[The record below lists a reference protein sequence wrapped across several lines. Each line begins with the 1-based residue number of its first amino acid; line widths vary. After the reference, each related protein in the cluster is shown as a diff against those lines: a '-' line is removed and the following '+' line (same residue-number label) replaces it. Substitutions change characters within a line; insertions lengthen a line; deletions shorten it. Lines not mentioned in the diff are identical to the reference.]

1 MKNRK
6 IIYIK
11 SYKINNDR
19 KKMNKKIAVLLSG
32 NGSNLDAIIKK
43 GINVSFVVS
52 NNAEAPGLK
61 IAEQS
66 NIPTYSWNNL
76 SELEERVSELVKIH
90 DIKLLVLAGFMRLL
104 SKKFI
109 RSLQQHSIINVHPSI
124 LPEFKGLN
132 AIQQALESGAKFTG
146 VTIHYVD
153 EGIDTGEIIQQE
165 TIKINQN
172 DTIKSLKKR
181 LQALEHDLFPKVI
194 ESILSKIN

>member
-32 NGSNLDAIIKK
+32 NGSNLNAIIKK

-52 NNAEAPGLK
+52 NNPEAPGLK

-76 SELEERVSELVKIH
+76 SELEEHVSELVKIH

-109 RSLQQHSIINVHPSI
+109 SSLQQHSIINVHPSI

-181 LQALEHDLFPKVI
+181 LQTLEHDLFPKVI

>member
-1 MKNRK
+1 
-6 IIYIK
+6 
-11 SYKINNDR
+11 
-19 KKMNKKIAVLLSG
+19 MNKKIAVLLSG
-32 NGSNLDAIIKK
+32 NGSNLHAIIKK

-52 NNAEAPGLK
+52 NNPEAPGLK

-76 SELEERVSELVKIH
+76 SELEEHVLDLVKIH

-109 RSLQQHSIINVHPSI
+109 SSLQQHSIINVHPSI

-153 EGIDTGEIIQQE
+153 EGIDTGEIIQQK

>member
-1 MKNRK
+1 
-6 IIYIK
+6 
-11 SYKINNDR
+11 
-19 KKMNKKIAVLLSG
+19 MNKKIAVLLSG
-32 NGSNLDAIIKK
+32 NGSNLHAIIKK

-52 NNAEAPGLK
+52 NNPEAPGLK

-76 SELEERVSELVKIH
+76 SELEEHVLDLVKIH

-104 SKKFI
+104 SKNFI
-109 RSLQQHSIINVHPSI
+109 SSLQQHSIINVHPSI

-153 EGIDTGEIIQQE
+153 EGIDTGEIIQQK

>member
-52 NNAEAPGLK
+52 NNPEAPGLK

-76 SELEERVSELVKIH
+76 SELEEHVSELVKIH

-109 RSLQQHSIINVHPSI
+109 SSLQQHSIINVHPSI

-181 LQALEHDLFPKVI
+181 LQTLEHDLFPKVI

>member
-1 MKNRK
+1 
-6 IIYIK
+6 
-11 SYKINNDR
+11 
-19 KKMNKKIAVLLSG
+19 MNKKIAVLLSG
-32 NGSNLDAIIKK
+32 NGSNLNAIIKR

-52 NNAEAPGLK
+52 NNPEAPGLK
-61 IAEQS
+61 IAQKS
-66 NIPTYSWNNL
+66 NIPTYSWKNL
-76 SELEERVSELVKIH
+76 SSLEVHVSRLVKIH
-90 DIKLLVLAGFMRLL
+90 EIKLLVLAGFMRLL
-104 SKKFI
+104 SKEFI
-109 RSLQQHSIINVHPSI
+109 SSLPQRSIINVHPSI

-153 EGIDTGEIIQQE
+153 EGIDTGEIIQQK